1 VEVGGDAPI
10 SVQSMTNTLTT
21 DVNATIKQINEL
33 AEAGA
38 DIVRVSCPDKDS
50 SLSLK
55 KILKYVGV
63 PIVADIH
70 FHYKR
75 AIEAANSGA
84 NCLRINPGNIGSK
97 EKVQE
102 ILKAAK
108 DNNCSIRIGVNAGSL
123 EKKLLENE
131 LYLENISAI
140 VNGKDPI
147 AIQTENAA
155 ANNTLEA
162 ELSFKKS
169 KEDSLL
175 RIAVEAEDK
184 ISITA
189 KKDKKNLDLENV
201 LFFSPIKGV
210 ITNGFDA
217 KKEHFGTDIVAKQD
231 EPIKCVFD
239 GVVVIGHWTSETGYV
254 IGVQHANGVFSLYK
268 HNSILFKSVGEYV
281 KSGEVLAVIGNSG
294 ELSSG
299 PHLHFE
305 LWHKGI
311 AVNPENYIS
320 F

>member
-1 VEVGGDAPI
+1 MKKKNDITFLSKLKHKFRLIVMND
-10 SVQSMTNTLTT
+10 STLEERLSIRFSTL
-21 DVNATIKQINEL
+21 EM
-33 AEAGA
+33 
-38 DIVRVSCPDKDS
+38 
-50 SLSLK
+50 LSLFSFGGFLLFVFFLLLVGYTPMNEFVPGK
-55 KILKYVGV
+55 ASGRLHKELIVITLKT
-63 PIVADIH
+63 D
-70 FHYKR
+70 
-75 AIEAANSGA
+75 
-84 NCLRINPGNIGSK
+84 
-97 EKVQE
+97 
-102 ILKAAK
+102 
-108 DNNCSIRIGVNAGSL
+108 SL

-131 LYLENISAI
+131 LYLKNITAI
-140 VNGKDPI
+140 INGEDPI
-147 AIQTENAA
+147 TIQTEDTTV
-155 ANNTLEA
+155 NNILEA

-189 KKDKKNLDLENV
+189 KKEKGNLDLENI

-210 ITNGFDA
+210 ITNSFNR
-217 KKEHFGTDIVAKQD
+217 KEEHFGADIVAKED

-239 GVVVIGHWTSETGYV
+239 GVVVISHWTSETGYV

-281 KSGEVLAVIGNSG
+281 KSGEVIAVIGNSG
-294 ELSSG
+294 DISSG

-305 LWHKGI
+305 LWYKGI

>member
-1 VEVGGDAPI
+1 
-10 SVQSMTNTLTT
+10 MKKKN
-21 DVNATIKQINEL
+21 
-33 AEAGA
+33 
-38 DIVRVSCPDKDS
+38 DITF
-50 SLSLK
+50 LSK
-55 KILKYVGV
+55 LKYKFRL
-63 PIVADIH
+63 IVMNDSTLEE
-70 FHYKR
+70 R
-75 AIEAANSGA
+75 
-84 NCLRINPGNIGSK
+84 L
-97 EKVQE
+97 
-102 ILKAAK
+102 
-108 DNNCSIRIGVNAGSL
+108 SIRFSTLEMFSLFSFGGFLLFVFFLLLVGYTPMNQFVPGKASGRLHKELIVIMLKTDSL

-131 LYLENISAI
+131 LYLKNITAI
-140 VNGKDPI
+140 VNGEDPI
-147 AIQTENAA
+147 AIQMEGDTINVA
-155 ANNTLEA
+155 LEA

-189 KKDKKNLDLENV
+189 KRDKKNLDLENV

-210 ITNGFDA
+210 ITNSFDS
-217 KKEHFGTDIVAKQD
+217 KKEHFGTDIVAKED

-239 GVVVIGHWTSETGYV
+239 GVVVISHWTSETGYV

-281 KSGEVLAVIGNSG
+281 MSGEAIAVIGNSG
-294 ELSSG
+294 DLSSG

-305 LWHKGI
+305 LWYKGV